1 MNDKEFDQVF
11 AIMKASFPE
20 SERRTYDGQK
30 ELLSDPHYRLILE
43 KDENHQII
51 AFLAA
56 WEFPLF
62 RFVEHIAV
70 DPAIRGSGI
79 GGRLMTAYIEESS
92 KPILLEVEPPTTDL
106 ALRRVNFYKRLGFQ
120 YNHFDYV
127 QPPLQKGQPDLP
139 LKMMSHPQPLTKAT
153 FSLFKETLY
162 AKVYKLST

>member
-30 ELLSDPHYRLILE
+30 ALLSDPHYRLILE
-43 KDENHQII
+43 KDGNHPII

-106 ALRRVNFYKRLGFQ
+106 ARRRVNFYKRLGFQ

-139 LKMMSHPQPLTKAT
+139 LKLMSYPQSLTEAT

-162 AKVYKLST
+162 TKVYKLYK